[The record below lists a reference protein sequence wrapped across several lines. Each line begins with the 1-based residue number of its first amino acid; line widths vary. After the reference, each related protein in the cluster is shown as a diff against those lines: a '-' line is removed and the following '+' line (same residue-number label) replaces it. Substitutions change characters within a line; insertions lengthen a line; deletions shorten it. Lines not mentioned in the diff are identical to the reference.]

1 MLGELQETITVT
13 ARPSDIAV
21 ETRSMGV
28 GGVIERE
35 RILELPL
42 PARNVLNLINM
53 AGAAVTAGTRWWRPR
68 ANMVDRARGSALPR
82 APPTRRYHTVDEEVL
97 LGRERGRA
105 DQHRP
110 DDSTDAPRPMLVL
123 HGERT
128 DTCVGDVKRGKR
140 RLTMNRDGAAHEP
153 RRATRTRVTE
163 LGRQNGTPARRAGL
177 TALRYR

>member
-1 MLGELQETITVT
+1 VLGELQETITVT

-42 PARNVLNLINM
+42 PARNVTNLINM

-82 APPTRRYHTVDEEVL
+82 ARQRDATTQSMKKCCLVVSVDAPISTAQTTAPTRHARCSSSMASAQIRVL
-97 LGRERGRA
+97 
-105 DQHRP
+105 
-110 DDSTDAPRPMLVL
+110 
-123 HGERT
+123 
-128 DTCVGDVKRGKR
+128 
-140 RLTMNRDGAAHEP
+140 
-153 RRATRTRVTE
+153 AT
-163 LGRQNGTPARRAGL
+163 
-177 TALRYR
+177 